1 MLGQNMTGISEFLVE
16 IDINVPADI
25 APETLADLRAAE
37 AARAEELASSGA
49 LARIWRPSRAVGRG
63 DRWANVG
70 LWRAES
76 RDQLESLLLT
86 LPLGPYMTFEIV
98 GLSEHPTDPGP
109 AREAKAEPS
118 APVITGT
125 TKVCFVIAD
134 PVAHL
139 RTPSGLNALWAASGA
154 DIVSVAANVTPADL
168 MPFLEGMRANRSA
181 AGAVVTVPHKQS
193 VVRLCDDLGPNAR
206 VVGAVNAIRRDASGR
221 LIGETFDGLGF
232 LAGLRKMGIHPEGM
246 HVLLGGAGGAAS
258 AVAAALLQAGVEH
271 LDVVNR
277 TEARAHEL
285 ADRLR
290 DAFPKVDIRIG
301 AHRAGLADLAI
312 NATSSGM
319 ADSDHPFID
328 VGVLSPSAIAADV
341 VMSSQLT
348 PFLRAA
354 ASRGIQTHEGV
365 HMLAGQLQLIAEYLE

>member
-1 MLGQNMTGISEFLVE
+1 MTGVSEFLVE
-16 IDINVPADI
+16 IDIRVPADI
-25 APETLADLRAAE
+25 DPEMLAGLRAAE
-37 AARAEELASSGA
+37 AARAHELASLGA
-49 LARIWRPSRAVGRG
+49 IARLWRPSRDLDSG
-63 DRWANVG
+63 DRWANIG

-76 RDQLESLLLT
+76 RDQLESLLQT

-98 GLSEHPTDPGP
+98 GLSEHPSDPGTTHAP
-109 AREAKAEPS
+109 KAEPS
-118 APVITGT
+118 APPIMGT

-139 RTPSGLNALWAASGA
+139 RTPRGLNALWAASGT
-154 DIVSVAANVTPADL
+154 DIVSVAANVSPADL
-168 MPFLEGMRANRSA
+168 APFLEGMRANRSA

-206 VVGAVNAIRRDASGR
+206 VVGAVNAIRRDAEGR

-232 LAGLRKMGIHPEGM
+232 VAGLRNAGIAPEGM

-277 TEARAHEL
+277 TASRAQEL
-285 ADRLR
+285 VDRLR
-290 DAFPKVDIRIG
+290 KAFPGADIGLG
-301 AHRAGLADLAI
+301 ADRAGLAGLVI

-319 ADSDHPFID
+319 SDSDDPFID
-328 VGVLSPSAIAADV
+328 VDMLSPSSIAADV
-341 VMSSQLT
+341 VMSSPST

-354 ASRGIQTHEGV
+354 ASRGMRTHEGV